1 MMKGGGADDGGG
13 DGDETFLYNLPSF
26 TIRGIR
32 LSVFLFL
39 FLSPRWDPGEGLS
52 LCSSRPSRAP
62 VRSNCD
68 IEDVENWDF

>member
-32 LSVFLFL
+32 LLCFFLFPEVG
-39 FLSPRWDPGEGLS
+39 FGGGSIPVFFP
-52 LCSSRPSRAP
+52 PSRAP